1 MTSKRI
7 TIVMDDDLIQKLRQ
21 IQAQKIRESSTSV
34 SFSQVLND
42 LLKIGLKKR

>member
-7 TIVMDDDLIQKLRQ
+7 TIVMDDEIIQKLRQ
-21 IQAQKIRESSTSV
+21 IQAQKIRETQSSV

-42 LLKIGLKKR
+42 QLKIGLKKK